1 MSWLPRHS
9 ILSLRGGGKASPE
22 KENAELR
29 KSSRAGAEHP
39 TPKAFASRR
48 PTSNSDSAAE
58 DSGHYSS
65 ILPGERP
72 SKSLQS
78 CCLWEFNGGMKIKI
92 LICAV
97 VAGCLFGCA
106 PSTVTIKG
114 TVCSCTD
121 SQITVLE
128 QDGKHY
134 DIIQRKST
142 TIIKPPMT
150 PPCTAGTPVEV
161 TYNSGDAQRKESP
174 TGTCPTSTSPSG

>member
-1 MSWLPRHS
+1 VEPIRCHIRSKRS
-9 ILSLRGGGKASPE
+9 
-22 KENAELR
+22 
-29 KSSRAGAEHP
+29 
-39 TPKAFASRR
+39 TPNVQRLA
-48 PTSNSDSAAE
+48 SNSDSAAE

-65 ILPGERP
+65 IPPNERP

-78 CCLWEFNGGMKIKI
+78 NYASGFNGGMKIKM
-92 LICAV
+92 LAV
-97 VAGCLFGCA
+97 AAFAGCVLGCTA
-106 PSTVTIKG
+106 SLQTQTIKG

-121 SQITVLE
+121 TQITVLE

-134 DIIQRKST
+134 DIIQRTSA

-161 TYNSGDAQRKESP
+161 TYNSGDAQRKEDP

>member
-1 MSWLPRHS
+1 
-9 ILSLRGGGKASPE
+9 
-22 KENAELR
+22 
-29 KSSRAGAEHP
+29 
-39 TPKAFASRR
+39 
-48 PTSNSDSAAE
+48 
-58 DSGHYSS
+58 
-65 ILPGERP
+65 
-72 SKSLQS
+72 
-78 CCLWEFNGGMKIKI
+78 MKIKI

-106 PSTVTIKG
+106 PSTETIKG

-161 TYNSGDAQRKESP
+161 TCDSGDAQRKENP
-174 TGTCPTSTSPSG
+174 TGACPTPTPTPPPA